1 MSMKKLLTIL
11 IVLGM
16 SLSCFAQTADYP
28 WVIGAGVHWAS
39 FSNVSLPLNDQLSSM
54 KFQGGFP
61 DVSVG
66 RYLNRFFNVQLTS
79 GLLSLKKVTTN
90 DYAITDGKFWY
101 ANLDGQIK
109 FLGSI
114 IPEDAIVTPYAYFGF
129 GGHYINQTSDLKAQ
143 AGLGVDLKLAKQLS
157 MYARAD
163 YAFTTDK
170 TGISYLH
177 PHVGLKYRFTA
188 KKDRDK
194 DGVVDDDDRCPDV
207 FGTKELK
214 GCPDKDGD
222 GIADIDDKCP
232 DVKGLLALQGC
243 PDKDGDGITDLEDRC
258 PEVAGLVALKG
269 CPDRDKDGIADI
281 DDNCP
286 DVAGIAKFKGCPD
299 TDGDGVMDKEDDC
312 PTVPGTIALKGCPD
326 RDGDGVGDK
335 DDKCPDVFGTVANFG
350 CPDVKKFEYGNVVY
364 FNTAESVVI
373 KKYNKDLDAVAV
385 ILKGNKDVKFT
396 VEGNADEQGSEEF
409 NMKLSEKRADYVINY
424 LVKKGVA
431 ADQLVKKFFGKSNP
445 VADNTTVEGRSK
457 NRRVDIKAVK

>member
-1 MSMKKLLTIL
+1 MKKLLTIL
-11 IVLGM
+11 IALGM
-16 SLSCFAQTADYP
+16 SFTSIAQTADYP
-28 WVIGAGVHWAS
+28 WAVGLGAHWAS
-39 FSNVSLPLNDQLSSM
+39 FGNIKLPLKDQFKNIDFM
-54 KFQGGFP
+54 GGP
-61 DVSVG
+61 IEASIS
-66 RYLNRFFNVQLTS
+66 RYLNPYFNIQLTAGYLSLTKGVYTDYTITSKTFFNS
-79 GLLSLKKVTTN
+79 
-90 DYAITDGKFWY
+90 D
-101 ANLDGQIK
+101 LDFQFK
-109 FLGSI
+109 FLGGVI
-114 IPEDAIVTPYAYFGF
+114 KEDAFVTPYVYLGIGYENLNSSNDFKR
-129 GGHYINQTSDLKAQ
+129 QV
-143 AGLGVDLKLAKQLS
+143 GLGLDFKVVKNLS
-157 MYARAD
+157 LYARAD
-163 YAFTTDK
+163 YVHGTDQ
-170 TGISYLH
+170 TGYSYLH

-232 DVKGLLALQGC
+232 DVKGLPALQGC
-243 PDKDGDGITDLEDRC
+243 PDTDGDGITDLEDRC
-258 PEVAGLVALKG
+258 PDVAGLAALKG
-269 CPDRDKDGIADI
+269 CPDRDKDGIADV

-350 CPDVKKFEYGNVVY
+350 CPEVKKFEYGNVVY
-364 FNTAESVVI
+364 FNTAQSVVI
-373 KKYNKDLDAVAV
+373 KKYNKDLDAVAI
-385 ILKGNKDVKFT
+385 ILKDNKDVKFT

-445 VADNTTVEGRSK
+445 VADNTTAEGRSK